1 MVTLLVARL
10 ALASVLHVFSGHTL
24 PVATLME
31 CQSQSVAWG
40 ASWSEMYEACNE
52 GVR

>member
-24 PVATLME
+24 SVPVLME
-31 CQSQSVAWG
+31 CQSQSVAWS

-52 GVR
+52 GVH